1 MLVGVFKVYLKTL
14 DGLDQFKK
22 IYLVPLAVCLTK
34 QAFKLENFIK

>member
-22 IYLVPLAVCLTK
+22 NLLGAIGSLFNKAC
-34 QAFKLENFIK
+34 F